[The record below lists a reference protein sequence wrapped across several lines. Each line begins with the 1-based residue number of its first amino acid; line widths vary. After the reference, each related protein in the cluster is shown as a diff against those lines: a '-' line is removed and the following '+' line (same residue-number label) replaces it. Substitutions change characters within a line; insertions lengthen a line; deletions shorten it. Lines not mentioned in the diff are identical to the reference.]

1 MRPPVLSGWIEGCF
15 HRRILHNCLCPY
27 FRIGSSSP
35 NCINYA
41 VCTNYRL
48 FRKYLSTC
56 ESIEVRFSSQNFS
69 GRDGPGRHIGAA
81 FISLPDALLGPGN
94 DFQAPVVYTN
104 TVKIRSS
111 TNAIVGVLKMTIK
124 MVIFE
129 DVAKIGVPLKQ
140 RNDTNTTPSAKSYL
154 TYRKDQFI
162 LRPESAASNLS
173 SSSKVWS
180 FLRGK
185 DMSPRDEEMTLRELT
200 EVSPANSVIEAMDEE
215 LTWKLRDF
223 YSKSSFR
230 GKVDKCHNPG
240 GAEKEG
246 EYSMKD
252 RQASNGTPADT
263 TSHAH
268 NQSNGGGRENRSA
281 NGRNVEVKT
290 EERKAGDSGPGDEE
304 YQGVL
309 YIGGFRNHHPHNRV
323 PNVFCIAKSISNVDE
338 ALLKTHLSDPNL
350 FINYL
355 KLFPICIEVGHLDAV
370 MKQKSLAIELWTRH
384 SADSGGG
391 GQDVKMGSAS
401 VALHPFYVAFRSE
414 IVRQRLFDL
423 SMPVIA
429 VDGWTMVQGL
439 DGASIGQ
446 LEVCLA
452 MGTRRQVEYFVLT
465 KELLNRRM
473 EMTPPVSARST
484 ETATSIL
491 SSFLENLSQQMAA
504 NRARQDEG
512 QQGPAP
518 KRGEMRKT
526 SDLLDVL
533 QRSMNTPPSSNGGRS
548 PSIASVVAARDAP
561 DSTGEFL
568 KISLEIESAMHLP
581 QIAKLGGGGGDCSAK
596 KKPGAFEEPPS
607 AYATFEARWTD
618 ATKEQLVDS
627 VEGKVFATRVVQRSS
642 SPVWNQEFTVEIPKD
657 LLTHVSELRDD
668 VRGSSLNNS
677 SLSFPA

>member
-1 MRPPVLSGWIEGCF
+1 
-15 HRRILHNCLCPY
+15 
-27 FRIGSSSP
+27 
-35 NCINYA
+35 
-41 VCTNYRL
+41 
-48 FRKYLSTC
+48 
-56 ESIEVRFSSQNFS
+56 
-69 GRDGPGRHIGAA
+69 
-81 FISLPDALLGPGN
+81 
-94 DFQAPVVYTN
+94 
-104 TVKIRSS
+104 
-111 TNAIVGVLKMTIK
+111 MTIK

-129 DVAKIGVPLKQ
+129 DVAKSGDPLKQ
-140 RNDTNTTPSAKSYL
+140 RKDMNTTQSAKSYL
-154 TYRKDQFI
+154 TYRKDPFI
-162 LRPESAASNLS
+162 QRPESAASNLS

-185 DMSPRDEEMTLRELT
+185 EMSPRDEEMTLRELT

-230 GKVDKCHNPG
+230 DKVNKCHNPG
-240 GAEKEG
+240 SAEKEG
-246 EYSMKD
+246 EYSKKD
-252 RQASNGTPADT
+252 HNGTPADT
-263 TSHAH
+263 TSNAN
-268 NQSNGGGRENRSA
+268 NQSNGRGGENISA
-281 NGRNVEVKT
+281 NERNVEFKT
-290 EERKAGDSGPGDEE
+290 EKREAEDSGATEE

-355 KLFPICIEVGHLDAV
+355 KLFPICIEGGHLDAA
-370 MKQKSLAIELWTRH
+370 MKQNSLAIELWTRH
-384 SADSGGG
+384 SADSSGC
-391 GQDVKMGSAS
+391 GQDVKMGSAC

-429 VDGWTMVQGL
+429 VDGWTMVQGQ

-473 EMTPPVSARST
+473 ETTPPVSARST

-504 NRARQDEG
+504 NKARQDE
-512 QQGPAP
+512 GPAP

-533 QRSMNTPPSSNGGRS
+533 QRSMNTPPSTNGGRR
-548 PSIASVVAARDAP
+548 PTIAAAVTAEDVP
-561 DSTGEFL
+561 DSSGEFL

-581 QIAKLGGGGGDCSAK
+581 LIAKLGGGGGGDSSAK
-596 KKPGAFEEPPS
+596 KKSGAGDEEPS

-618 ATKEQLVDS
+618 AVKEQLVDS
-627 VEGKVFATRVVQRSS
+627 VEGKVFATRVVERSS
-642 SPVWNQEFTVEIPKD
+642 SPVWNQQFTVEIPKD
-657 LLTHVSELRDD
+657 LLTHVSKD
-668 VRGSSLNNS
+668 
-677 SLSFPA
+677 